1 MTLQPQSLQ
10 VEWFSK
16 RFGDVVAL
24 DGASFSART
33 GELLGVIGPNGA
45 GKSTLFE
52 CVAGVL
58 AADGGIV
65 KLGDATIKSDARKD
79 ALFFLPDAISPWPDQ
94 RVAWVL
100 EFVERVFDSKAGVRP
115 DARADVIASLSLAP
129 LLDKRVGELSKGQ
142 RKRVAVAIGL
152 ITPQPFLLL
161 DEPFDGLDL
170 RQSREVESVL
180 RAHAKR
186 GRGLVLSIHQLGDAA
201 RLCDRLAL
209 LSSGKSVGEGTLEE
223 LRVKAGAPSGDIEEV
238 FLALT

>member
-1 MTLQPQSLQ
+1 MTQQTQSLQ
-10 VEWFSK
+10 AEWFSK
-16 RFGDVVAL
+16 RFGDVAAL
-24 DGASFSART
+24 DGASFSAKT

-52 CVAGVL
+52 CVAGL
-58 AADGGIV
+58 LSADAGIV
-65 KLGDATIKSDARKD
+65 KLGDAAVKQHARKN
-79 ALFFLPDAISPWPDQ
+79 ALFFLPDAITPWPDQ

-100 EFVERVFDSKAGVRP
+100 EFVEGVFESKSGVRP
-115 DARADVIASLSLAP
+115 DARADVIASLALTP

-142 RKRVAVAIGL
+142 RKRVAVSIGL

-170 RQSREVESVL
+170 RQSREVEAVL
-180 RAHAKR
+180 RAHAAR
-186 GRGLVLSIHQLGDAA
+186 GRGLVLSIHQLADAA

-209 LSSGKSVGEGTLEE
+209 LSAGKSVGEGTLEE
-223 LRVKAGAPSGDIEEV
+223 LRLRADVPAGSIEEV